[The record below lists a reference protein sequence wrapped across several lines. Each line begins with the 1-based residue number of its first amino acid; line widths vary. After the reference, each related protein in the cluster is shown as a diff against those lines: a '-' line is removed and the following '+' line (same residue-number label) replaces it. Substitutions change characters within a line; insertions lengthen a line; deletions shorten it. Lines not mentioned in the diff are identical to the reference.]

1 MNSLL
6 AVAVGI
12 LICIMITFNG
22 GLSNYLG
29 YYISTLLVHII
40 GLICVLIVL
49 AITKNKMKFKKGTPL
64 YLFTGGAIGIFVVI
78 FNSIC
83 FKNLGASL
91 TLSLALLGQLVLS
104 ILIDH
109 FGLFNMAIHKFKSK
123 KLIGLLFISLG
134 IVIMLIY

>member
-1 MNSLL
+1 MNNLL
-6 AVAVGI
+6 AVVVGI
-12 LICIMITFNG
+12 LISIMITLNG

-29 YYISTLLVHII
+29 YYTSTLIVHVV
-40 GLICVLIVL
+40 GLLSVLTVLI
-49 AITKNKMKFKKGTPL
+49 ITKNKMKLKKETPF
-64 YLFTGGAIGIFVVI
+64 YLFTGGAIGIFIVI

-91 TLSLALLGQLVLS
+91 TLSIALLGQLVLS

-109 FGLFNMAIHKFKSK
+109 FGLFNMAVHKFKSK